1 MYRPNGLKARL
12 NAGDNIYGAWIGSGS
27 PANAEILGHVG
38 FDFVVVDQEHGAG
51 ELADAVA
58 ALRAVESSGTPCMV
72 RAPWN
77 DPIWIKRILDAG
89 AESLMIPQIETA
101 AAAKAAVSACRYPP
115 QGMRGYAAG
124 VVRASTFGLEPGYVE
139 KANQNLLI
147 VLQIESAA
155 AVEHAAEICAVE
167 GVDVVFIGVN
177 DLAGSIGRLEQL
189 DHPGRAQPGASG
201 RGHHPGFRQAD
212 GHGAERRRLVAGA
225 VRSAAIAWW
234 WARTTSSC
242 CARPPVPPY
251 ASMRASAT
259 EPIESRW
266 QRASAVPRTDSHTEA

>member
-1 MYRPNGLKARL
+1 MYRPNALKARL
-12 NAGDNIYGAWIGSGS
+12 DAGDSIYGAWVGSGS

-38 FDFVVVDQEHGAG
+38 FDFMVVDQEHGAG

-58 ALRAVESSGTPCMV
+58 ALRAAESSGTPCMV

-101 AAAKAAVSACRYPP
+101 AAAKAAVAACRYPP
-115 QGMRGYAAG
+115 QGTRGYAAG

-139 KANQNLLI
+139 KANANLLI

-155 AVEHAAEICAVE
+155 AVERAAEICAVE

-189 DHPGRAQPGASG
+189 DHPDVRSLVQRAEDIILASG
-201 RGHHPGFRQAD
+201 KPMGTVPS
-212 GHGAERRRLVAGA
+212 AGA
-225 VRSAAIAWW
+225 TWQELFARGYRMVVGPHDVILLREAA
-234 WARTTSSC
+234 
-242 CARPPVPPY
+242 
-251 ASMRASAT
+251 RAALL
-259 EPIESRW
+259 EYQGSRGKAGAGANSP
-266 QRASAVPRTDSHTEA
+266 QLSY